1 MSTIL
6 LVLESEPFRY
16 ALTDELKSH
25 FQIIAAEDA
34 ASGAAMLQAR
44 PDILLL
50 DLFLPGTDGFRFL
63 EENRVLRPP
72 TIVLFT
78 RLINPQILQTASDL
92 GVSAMYMKP
101 CSISAVLKHLN
112 GLP

>member
-44 PDILLL
+44 PEILLL
-50 DLFLPGTDGFRFL
+50 DLLLPETDGFRFL
-63 EENRVLRPP
+63 EDNFELLPP

-78 RLINPQILQTASDL
+78 RLTNPQILQTASDL
-92 GVSAMYMKP
+92 GVSAMYMMP
-101 CSISAVLKHLN
+101 CSILAVRKYLQ
-112 GLP
+112 GQP